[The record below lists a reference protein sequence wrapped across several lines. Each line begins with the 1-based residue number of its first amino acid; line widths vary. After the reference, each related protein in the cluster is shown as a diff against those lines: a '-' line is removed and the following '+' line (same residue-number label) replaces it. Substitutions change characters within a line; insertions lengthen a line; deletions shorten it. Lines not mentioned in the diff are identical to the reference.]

1 MSLILG
7 IMSFV
12 LFALNPR
19 ETMFLVATA
28 LFAIANNI
36 GIGNIDKDEK
46 EDN

>member
-1 MSLILG
+1 MSLLLG
-7 IMSFV
+7 ILSFV

-36 GIGNIDKDEK
+36 GIGNIKEDEK